1 MKENTPED
9 ERLIAQAREIN
20 ENLMVVITDVDEK
33 TGKVTKITKTVYI
46 KQPDGSYKKNEF

>member
-9 ERLIAQAREIN
+9 ERLIAQAREII

-33 TGKVTKITKTVYI
+33 TGKVTKITKPVYI
-46 KQPDGSYKKNEF
+46 KQPDGRYKKNEF

>member
-1 MKENTPED
+1 MAENISEN
-9 ERLIAQAREIN
+9 ERLIAQYRDII

-33 TGKVTKITKTVYI
+33 TDKVIKITKPVYI

>member
-1 MKENTPED
+1 MEKNTPEN
-9 ERLIAQAREIN
+9 ERLIAQAREII

-33 TGKVTKITKTVYI
+33 TGKVIKTTKPVYI

>member
-20 ENLMVVITDVDEK
+20 ENLMVEITDVDEK